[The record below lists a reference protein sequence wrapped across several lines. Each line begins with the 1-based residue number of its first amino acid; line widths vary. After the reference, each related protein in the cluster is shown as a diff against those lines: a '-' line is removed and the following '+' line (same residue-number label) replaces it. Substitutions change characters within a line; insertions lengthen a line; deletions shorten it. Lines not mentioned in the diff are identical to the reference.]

1 MKQIRYTVYDNTT
14 DFPVIVCGT
23 PAECAAAMGVSREE
37 FGLLKWRF
45 FNGKGCLRWFFI
57 REVCEW

>member
-1 MKQIRYTVYDNTT
+1 MKQIRYTVYDNDT

-23 PAECAAAMGVSREE
+23 PAECAAAMGVTREE
-37 FGLLKWRF
+37 FSMLKWRF